1 MKKNKLTIILA
12 VIAVIAL
19 IGWGVTAGML
29 KDARKSTDPDGKA
42 VASVTDNIAD
52 NTANEDTP
60 EENISANEDVSG
72 SETVK
77 EPDGAGK
84 ENAPE
89 AQDSES
95 GENISEDDPDKEE
108 NTSEASLEN
117 KKDDKE
123 EKSEDDT
130 KNTVD
135 VKDSGKEEGKDTGKK
150 GSDNKDTKKDDK
162 TEDKKDTDKKPV
174 KTTAKGIHVDGTHL
188 ADASGNAVQLRGV
201 STHGLAWFPAY
212 VNKEL
217 FNELASDWGANVVR
231 LAMYTEEYG
240 GYCSGG
246 DKEALKKLVKDGVKY
261 AADAGMYA
269 IVDWHILSDGDPTKN
284 KEEAKKFFK
293 EITKDLSGYSNVLY
307 EICNEPNGGT
317 SWSTIK
323 KYAQE
328 IIPVIRKNAPD
339 AVIIVGTPTWSQEVD
354 KAAAD
359 PITTDDNVVYALH
372 FYAATHKDDLRNKM
386 VKAVKAGLPVF
397 VSEFGICDASGNG
410 GCDEKSA
417 NEWIKQ
423 LDKYGISYVCWNL
436 ANKNESSSLFL
447 SSCSK
452 TSGFKSS
459 ELSDE
464 GKWLKKVL
472 TKRAGKKLEFEDIPE
487 DSGKDDK
494 SGDNA
499 AGFSENDSKSDKKE
513 TDVKKD
519 NKADISGKSG
529 NLSYTAKVV
538 NSWDEN
544 GKTNTQ
550 YTVSVTNNGSTVD
563 KWEVNITFG
572 GKIKLN
578 NSWNCEASTAE
589 NVLTI
594 KNALHTGSLEKNATV
609 SDIGVIIIE
618 Q

>member
-42 VASVTDNIAD
+42 VASVTENIAD

-77 EPDGAGK
+77 EPDGEGK

-95 GENISEDDPDKEE
+95 GENISEGDPNKEE
-108 NTSEASLEN
+108 NTSDASLEN

-123 EKSEDDT
+123 EKSED
-130 KNTVD
+130 
-135 VKDSGKEEGKDTGKK
+135 VKDSGIEEGKGTGKK
-150 GSDNKDTKKDDK
+150 GSDNKDTKIDDK
-162 TEDKKDTDKKPV
+162 TEDKKDTEKKPV
-174 KTTAKGIHVDGTHL
+174 KTTASGLHVDGTHL
-188 ADASGNAVQLRGV
+188 ADAKGNAVQLRGV

-293 EITKDLSGYSNVLY
+293 EITKDLSGYNNVLY

-323 KYAQE
+323 KYAEE

-447 SSCSK
+447 SGCSK
-452 TSGFKSS
+452 TSGFNTSD
-459 ELSDE
+459 LSDE

-472 TKRAGKKLEFEDIPE
+472 TKRAGKKLEFEDVPE
-487 DSGKDDK
+487 DKQDDKKTDQKADNSGK
-494 SGDNA
+494 
-499 AGFSENDSKSDKKE
+499 EDSKTDK
-513 TDVKKD
+513 TDSGSKTPK
-519 NKADISGKSG
+519 KADISGESG
-529 NLSYTAKVV
+529 NFAYTATVI
-538 NSWDEN
+538 NTWEEN

-550 YTVSVTNNGSTVD
+550 YTISVTNNGNSVD

-578 NSWNCEASTAE
+578 NSWNCVALASE

-594 KNALHTGSLEKNATV
+594 KNAEHAGSLEKNATV